1 MYDNLIMDPKL
12 VALRDAIII
21 WEAIRDS
28 KLGVW
33 MGKYIHNL
41 CDVTVFDC
49 SKCPLIQI
57 GKGCLEENSSRLEY
71 INLLD
76 NLLPE
81 GPSEV
86 VLQYT
91 PQFFQDKVRPVIR
104 QIIKDLK
111 ESEQQ
116 FLLRESEK

>member
-1 MYDNLIMDPKL
+1 MYDNLIMPPKQ
-12 VALRDAIII
+12 VALGDEIAK
-21 WEAIRDS
+21 WEFIRDS
-28 KLGVW
+28 KLGV
-33 MGKYIHNL
+33 GAGNFENNL
-41 CDVTVFDC
+41 CQVSRLDC
-49 SKCPLIQI
+49 SDCPLAQI
-57 GKGCLEENSSRLEY
+57 GKGCLEENSPQSEY

-91 PQFFQDKVRPVIR
+91 PQFFQEKVRPVIR

-111 ESEQQ
+111 EAEQQ